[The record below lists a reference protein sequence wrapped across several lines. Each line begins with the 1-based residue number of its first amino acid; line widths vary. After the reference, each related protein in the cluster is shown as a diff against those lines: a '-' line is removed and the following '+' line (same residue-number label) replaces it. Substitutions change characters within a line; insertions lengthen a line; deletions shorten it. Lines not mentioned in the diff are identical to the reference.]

1 METKKMIVKAYKLK
15 KRIICY
21 IQQEKDKF
29 FVCTGKPSDVSCL
42 SWQYENLTDAE
53 KTAEEYFRNY
63 TNF

>member
-1 METKKMIVKAYKLK
+1 MIVKIYKHK
-15 KRIICY
+15 RRIICY
-21 IQQEKDKF
+21 IRQEKGKF

-53 KTAEEYFRNY
+53 KTAEEFFRNY

>member
-1 METKKMIVKAYKLK
+1 MIVKTYKLK

-21 IQQEKDKF
+21 IRQEKDKL
-29 FVCTGKPSDVSCL
+29 FVCTGKPSDISCL